1 MAAVQKKKLTIGPD
15 TSSIRGRNSCSD
27 SIQENLVPREGPY
40 DLFESYGPRHRRQ
53 SFGPLLIEAGEKI
66 STLEEET
73 HNQKVK
79 IRSLQSLLGFAFAR
93 IEKLEEFI
101 RLVPRDLLD
110 DPEVGEV
117 YDKIWGPWDVAHGF
131 KNRNRLT
138 VPNLFQRGGENKTT
152 EDQENEQPGKSA

>member
-79 IRSLQSLLGFAFAR
+79 IRSLQSLLG
-93 IEKLEEFI
+93 
-101 RLVPRDLLD
+101 DLLD

-138 VPNLFQRGGENKTT
+138 VPNLFQRGENKTT